1 MNKTRFEIL
10 IVEDSPIQAEELRYM
25 LETQGYHVSVAYN
38 GVEALAAMRK
48 HRPALVISDIV
59 MPIMDGYELC
69 RQIQNDEELKDIPII
84 LLTFL
89 SDPAD
94 VIKSLEYGAHIF
106 VTKPYS
112 EHSLLARIQDAMT
125 DKGLSRV
132 NDGTGGVEIFF
143 AGQKHVVTSD
153 RKQILALLLATFDNA
168 VQKSRE
174 LDQAN
179 KELVKTQLKLKTFNE
194 ELERRVEER
203 TVELVETN
211 AALRQ
216 EIDRRKQAEERIKA
230 ALEEKG
236 VLLREVQ
243 HRVRNNLQSLIYLID
258 MQAEEVESP
267 GALLALQG
275 RVRTMALVHEKLLSV
290 QDLAQIDFG
299 DYLEDLALY
308 LLQAW
313 GEGRDIAMRID
324 AEELFIDVNIATPC
338 GLIANE
344 LVSNALKHA
353 FPPPLTSPPLG
364 GTEGGREIR
373 VAFGLQESEY
383 VLTVSDNGIGL
394 PPKLDWRATE
404 SLGLRLVHIWATHQ
418 MMGSIEVDTQNGT
431 TFTIRFPGSE

>member
-1 MNKTRFEIL
+1 MESEEANVNETRVEIL
-10 IVEDSPIQAEELRYM
+10 IVEDSLIQAEELRYM

-59 MPIMDGYELC
+59 MPIIDGYELC

-132 NDGTGGVEIFF
+132 NDAIGGVEIFF

-179 KELVKTQLKLKTFNE
+179 KELVKTQLKLQTFNE

-203 TVELVETN
+203 TIELVETN
-211 AALRQ
+211 TALRQ
-216 EIDRRKQAEERIKA
+216 EIDRRKQAEEQIKA

-258 MQAEEVESP
+258 MQVEEVEAP
-267 GALLALQG
+267 EALLALQG
-275 RVRTMALVHEKLLSV
+275 RARTMALVHEKLL
-290 QDLAQIDFG
+290 LTA
-299 DYLEDLALY
+299 
-308 LLQAW
+308 
-313 GEGRDIAMRID
+313 D
-324 AEELFIDVNIATPC
+324 AAIVA
-338 GLIANE
+338 
-344 LVSNALKHA
+344 V
-353 FPPPLTSPPLG
+353 FPPPHACARCVVALQNRPARRPLERFPMARLTIDRLGLSERVGGQCRQKCQSTQQQNCPSAHDISP
-364 GTEGGREIR
+364 
-373 VAFGLQESEY
+373 A
-383 VLTVSDNGIGL
+383 IGL
-394 PPKLDWRATE
+394 
-404 SLGLRLVHIWATHQ
+404 
-418 MMGSIEVDTQNGT
+418 
-431 TFTIRFPGSE
+431 F